1 MSVDERIAAVTSE
14 IEYLQEQVK
23 EKKAQLK
30 ALKAEK
36 AEEDQKRIM
45 IAVLES
51 GRSVDEVIE
60 LLKG

>member
-14 IEYLQEQVK
+14 IEDLQEQVK

-30 ALKAEK
+30 ALKTEK

-51 GRSVDEVIE
+51 GRSADEVIE